1 MDANPGDPST
11 ETPSKPEPKK
21 WEIAVG
27 LVLLAL
33 IVAVA
38 IGGAYRGYQWLTDD
52 SPAVAES
59 SAQLSLSRGQLQE
72 FFSHPSRGEFSFRS
86 PRREDGTPVVWGYS
100 VSPHGIMELTG
111 AENALLEATIGFPA
125 DLVDGYLD
133 NLFRCDQFLILLL
146 PSWEQ
151 GPRWFYD
158 TLPTIGPT
166 SGTAVITRQNEIV
179 TLTHEY
185 IDLEGVDYEFVL
197 LKIEAK

>member
-1 MDANPGDPST
+1 MSSAPST
-11 ETPSKPEPKK
+11 PPVESSDKPAPS
-21 WEIAVG
+21 ILQQAIG
-27 LVLLAL
+27 FVLLLGL
-33 IVAVA
+33 IAGGVA
-38 IGGAYRGYQWLTDD
+38 GGIYGYKWLTDD

-133 NLFRCDQFLILLL
+133 NLFRCDQFLTLLL

-166 SGTAVITRQNEIV
+166 SGTAVIARQNAIV

-185 IDLEGVDYEFVL
+185 IDLEGVDYKFVL